1 MQEMIGRTLEKV
13 RENNPL
19 IHNITNRVVA
29 NFTANG
35 LLALGAS
42 PVMAHAREEVAEMAS
57 LAGAL
62 VLNMGTPDE
71 FEAEAMVVAGKSAN
85 QHGIPVLFDPVGV
98 GATSYRLELARTI
111 MREVKVDIVRGNAG
125 EIANLVGEAWQ
136 MKGVDSAGSPQ
147 DVDQLARKAAQ
158 QLGTIVA
165 VTGKEDVI
173 TNGDVMYR
181 IGNGDPILT
190 KVTGTGCLLTSVMGA
205 FAAVESDLLVAG
217 ASALVCYGIA
227 AEKAARHTINEGPGS
242 FQVQF
247 LNELSKVTS
256 EDVKRMAS
264 IQEVSQE
271 VHS

>member
-1 MQEMIGRTLEKV
+1 MLEAVGRTLEKV
-13 RENNPL
+13 REEKPL
-19 IHNITNRVVA
+19 IHNITNRVAA

-42 PVMAHAREEVAEMAS
+42 PVMAHARQEVAEMAR

-71 FEAEAMVVAGKSAN
+71 AEAEAMLIAGKSAN
-85 QHGIPVLFDPVGV
+85 EHGTPVLFDPVGA
-98 GATSYRLELARTI
+98 GATAYRTELARKI
-111 MREVKVDIVRGNAG
+111 VREVKVDIIRGNAA
-125 EIANLVGEAWQ
+125 EIANLIGEKWQ
-136 MKGVDSAGSPQ
+136 IKGVDAASGDQ
-147 DVDQLARKAAQ
+147 DVAALAAKAAK
-158 QLGTIVA
+158 QLGTVVA

-173 TNGDVMYR
+173 TDGKVMYR

-205 FAAVESDLLVAG
+205 FTAVERERLLAG
-217 ASALVCYGIA
+217 VSALVCYGVA

-242 FQVQF
+242 FQIQF

-256 EDVKRMAS
+256 DDVRRMGS
-264 IQEVSQE
+264 VSETSQ
-271 VHS
+271 VIGS